1 VEQGEEAQ
9 EDGVDEVEGDKVQ
22 KEVDKVPEEEVD
34 KVPEE
39 EVHKGD
45 WRKNLALLK
54 IDNHEQQLVVSKLI
68 VINLIV
74 DLVICYITSN
84 CIHTTSF
91 LHRL

>member
-39 EVHKGD
+39 EVDEGD

-54 IDNHEQQLVVSKLI
+54 TKIIMN
-68 VINLIV
+68 N
-74 DLVICYITSN
+74 N
-84 CIHTTSF
+84 
-91 LHRL
+91 